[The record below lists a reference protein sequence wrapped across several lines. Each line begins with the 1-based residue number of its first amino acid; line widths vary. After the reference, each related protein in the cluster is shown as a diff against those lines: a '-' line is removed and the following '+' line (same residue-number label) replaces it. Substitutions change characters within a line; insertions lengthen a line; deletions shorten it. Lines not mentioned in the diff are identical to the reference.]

1 MSYIDRN
8 LLADERIQFRTK
20 KHLIIFFFPVI
31 LFILAIYAYQ
41 YMHGNFIMQRVE
53 WVIPLLALV
62 YFGTVWLEYITSEF
76 VVTNKRII
84 MREGFFIR
92 HTTELR
98 IHTISQINVNQNL
111 IGQMLNFGN
120 ISLNAF
126 GATDSFAQIAYP
138 LQFQKYANEELD
150 RVVR

>member
-1 MSYIDRN
+1 MTYIDKN
-8 LLADERIQFRTK
+8 LLPDERIQFRTK

-31 LFILAIYAYQ
+31 LFILAVYAYQ
-41 YMHGNFIMQRVE
+41 FMHGNFIMQRVD

-84 MREGFFIR
+84 MREGFFVR

-98 IHTISQINVNQNL
+98 IHTISQINVNQSL
-111 IGQMLNFGN
+111 IGQILNFGN
-120 ISLNAF
+120 IS
-126 GATDSFAQIAYP
+126 
-138 LQFQKYANEELD
+138 
-150 RVVR
+150 